1 MVGFTRLFWVLT
13 VFFAVATVAYV
24 VWNLVYESQRLA
36 TDPSGN
42 EGATVI
48 EWAGTT
54 ALALTAVLAGLIAFY
69 LRLVT
74 RNQGGT
80 LPEDRETAE
89 IDEGEAEQG
98 FFSPFSW
105 WPLVL
110 GAAAALVFLGV
121 AIGWWIAGIGAAIGV
136 VALVGWVYEYYRG
149 YFGH

>member
-1 MVGFTRLFWVLT
+1 MVGFKRLFWVLA

-36 TDPSGN
+36 TDPSGA
-42 EGATVI
+42 EGATLI

-69 LRLVT
+69 LRLVA
-74 RNQGGT
+74 RAQGGV
-80 LPEDRETAE
+80 LPEDREDAD
-89 IDEGEAEQG
+89 IDDGDAEQG

-105 WPLVL
+105 WPVVL

-121 AIGWWIAGIGAAIGV
+121 AVGWWIAGIGAAIGV